1 MKNEAGNSPLNN
13 FDENL
18 SETSLMS
25 ESICN
30 SDCYSLRV
38 RPSVRTEKRETNLR
52 DFIKF
57 NGSQKKWYKIAQN
70 LPDIG
75 QFLR

>member
-1 MKNEAGNSPLNN
+1 
-13 FDENL
+13 
-18 SETSLMS
+18 MS